1 MSFALQSAGG
11 SFEDEMLKRES
22 ESQGGSKG
30 PRVDI
35 PFNELEILVTIGTGT
50 FGRVKLVQHKA
61 TGTVAA
67 LKAMSKVCGWGVYS
81 YDFLVL
87 PSTSYHS

>member
-1 MSFALQSAGG
+1 M
-11 SFEDEMLKRES
+11 
-22 ESQGGSKG
+22 
-30 PRVDI
+30 DI

-67 LKAMSKVCGWGVYS
+67 LKAMSKVQIVQSHQEKNIMNEKVGALIGWS
-81 YDFLVL
+81 RFILFAPTPLLTSPCSSL
-87 PSTSYHS
+87 PSPLSRAPT